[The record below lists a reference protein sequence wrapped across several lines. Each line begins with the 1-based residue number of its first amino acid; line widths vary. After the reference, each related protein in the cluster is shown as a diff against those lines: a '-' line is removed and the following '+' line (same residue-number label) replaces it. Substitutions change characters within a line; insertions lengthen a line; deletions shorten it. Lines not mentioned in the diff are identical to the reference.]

1 MSRHNNPS
9 AGPVADAP
17 IDLEEYAQAG
27 KPPPKGKEYRI
38 RVDEQ
43 QFVVSSP
50 ITGRQILDLVGA
62 DPATHYVTVRIRGG
76 HPPVREV
83 GLDEQVDLAT
93 PGLERFFV
101 RSRQS
106 QPG

>member
-1 MSRHNNPS
+1 MSKHNSP
-9 AGPVADAP
+9 APGAVAEAP
-17 IDLEEYAQAG
+17 IDLEAYAQAG

-50 ITGRQILDLVGA
+50 ATGRQILALASA

-83 GLDEQVDLAT
+83 GLDENIDLTT
-93 PGLERFFV
+93 PGIERFFV
-101 RSRQS
+101 RARQS